1 MSTPT
6 VARRGAVLLI
16 GVLLIAANLRPAIT
30 SIGPVLGTVRDAMH
44 LSSGTASALISVPL
58 VAFALVS
65 PLAPPLARRVGMER
79 ALGLALGALAIGI
92 VIRSLPWVPGL
103 WIGTALLG
111 VAIAVLN
118 VILPSLVKRDYPER
132 IGQITGTYSA
142 VQSAVAALAAG
153 FAVPI
158 AGIAPSGWRLS
169 LGIWAGLV
177 LIALAVFAPQLRKR
191 TVPAGIP
198 AVIGAARPYRSP
210 WTSALAWQVTIF
222 MGLQSTGFYIFITWL
237 PSIEH
242 SDGISTATAGFHQLL
257 LNAFGIVGSLSVAAL
272 VPRLKDQRPIAI
284 VSTALVVL
292 NVLGIMLLP
301 DLNAL
306 WISLAGL
313 GTGASFVLAV
323 TLFGLRTVHHAQT
336 ATLSGMAQ
344 SVGYLLAASG
354 PILIGVIH
362 DATGSWTVAL
372 VIVLC
377 LLAGQIVAGTLAG
390 RQRVIG

>member
-362 DATGSWTVAL
+362 DATGSWTTPL
-372 VIVLC
+372 VIVLGV
-377 LLAGQIVAGTLAG
+377 LLAQIVAGTLAA